1 MASTPGSSLSVFAL
15 LDILRRRAWILVLTT
30 LLLTGG
36 FGLYAYMQPDR
47 YRATAHIAATQ
58 MATPQYLKDVA
69 PPALNIEDHLWTVRE
84 VLFSDPVL
92 ESAAKTAKAYQSANA
107 HPSHEGPSSHDP
119 LDEIREHLGIKVE
132 SEHAFQIT
140 FEAGDPHDAMNVTN
154 KLAEEFVQKA
164 SAKREQK
171 TTEAGKVFDDQLGLL
186 KKRMEQQSRQIHDYK
201 SKAVTALPD
210 HMDDNLR
217 GIESTREHIQDK
229 ETKIA
234 EEQARRSSIERELGD
249 LEAKG
254 VLNQPVIHQKSPDED
269 KLDQLRIELG
279 QLQTRYTAAHPNIV
293 AIKRQISDLEKLTS
307 SQPNGRDEPSPTY
320 LRYSQLKSELEGID
334 QRMAAYRR
342 DQTSLNSQLQTYSTR
357 LAATPQ
363 HEKVIEDLDREL
375 KVGEIQFHALLDK
388 QLDTSLAKGFE
399 QSESGIAF
407 TVVEPAGLPNAPHSP
422 QRLRLILMGLAAG
435 LGIGLG
441 LIFLLEQN
449 DTTFGTVDDF
459 QAFTT
464 LPVAGVVPN
473 VNYGKKKGKGQAS
486 IVTLEDPDSVAAEQY
501 RILAMRVQQQCDSS
515 QAKVI
520 VITSA
525 AGGEGK
531 SLTAINLATALS
543 STANGRVLLI
553 DADMRKPRIAEYLK
567 LRVPS
572 DRGFHNLLVQ
582 GEGKPD
588 LHITQVKQLSVISG
602 GVAEANP
609 VAALSSPKARALFE
623 QLRQQFGYIIVDAP
637 PVLPIADSQILAGL
651 ADRVLFVVRARQ
663 TPRELFQHAVESFE
677 AGSLLGAVLN
687 DVDYQRSRYA
697 YAYEYYK
704 KAA

>member
-15 LDILRRRAWILVLTT
+15 LDILRRRAWILALTT

-36 FGLYAYMQPDR
+36 FGLYAHLQPNR
-47 YRATAHIAATQ
+47 YRATAHIAAAQ
-58 MATPQYLKDVA
+58 MATPQYLKEVA

-84 VLFSDPVL
+84 VLFSDPVI
-92 ESAAKTAKAYQSANA
+92 ESAAKTAKAHQ
-107 HPSHEGPSSHDP
+107 SHEGPSSHDA
-119 LDEIREHLGIKVE
+119 LEKIRENLGIKVE

-140 FEAGDPHDAMNVTN
+140 FEAGDRHDAMNVTN

-171 TTEAGKVFDDQLGLL
+171 TTEAAKVFDDQLGLL

-234 EEQARRSSIERELGD
+234 EEQARRSTIERELHD

-254 VLNQPVIHQKSPDED
+254 VLNQPVVHQKSPDED

-293 AIKRQISDLEKLTS
+293 AMKRQISDLEKLTS

-342 DQTSLNSQLQTYSTR
+342 DQTSLNAQLQTYSTR

-388 QLDTSLAKGFE
+388 QLDTSLAKGLE

-435 LGIGLG
+435 LGLGLG

-473 VNYGKKKGKGQAS
+473 VRNGKKKGKGQAA
-486 IVTLEDPDSVAAEQY
+486 IVTLDEPDSVAAEQY

-515 QAKVI
+515 KAKVI

-543 STANGRVLLI
+543 STAEGRVLLI

-588 LHITQVKQLSVISG
+588 LHITQVKQLCVISG

-623 QLRQQFGYIIVDAP
+623 QLRQQFAYIIVDAP